1 MITSE
6 KEYKTAIECRNYVDR
21 IIKRVQSKLDKVQE
35 EHNQGFDD
43 YSDKIRKLDHEIY
56 ILKTLKEA
64 PCETISCYLA
74 EKRGDML

>member
-6 KEYKTAIECRNYVDR
+6 KEYKTAIECRDYVDR
-21 IIKRVQSKLDKVQE
+21 IITRVQKRLDKVLE
-35 EHNQGFDD
+35 EHNLGFDD
-43 YSDKIRKLDHEIY
+43 YSKKINKLEHELY
-56 ILKTLKEA
+56 ILKTLRET